1 MARRRAGAAPG
12 PAGRA
17 LARPRRAWLWTVL
30 LLIMLVSL
38 LVGIVLRAGVRGGGG
53 PTAVM
58 IGVFGLLAVVY
69 LAGEVMVILQDVQ
82 AREAGGA
89 ALAGLPD
96 GFRISGRV
104 RVSGLRG
111 RPVCIDHVVVGPGD
125 RAFAVVLDGSTRPP
139 SRRDPLDGL
148 GPLLGRARAA
158 ADALSAAARA
168 RVLPDRLGLD
178 VETTVRPCILVV
190 RRPLVPGERS
200 GVLALAAGDAVRVL
214 AGR

>member
-1 MARRRAGAAPG
+1 MCAAPD

-17 LARPRRAWLWTVL
+17 PARPRRAWLWTAL

-38 LVGIVLRAGVRGGGG
+38 LAGIVLRVGVRGGG
-53 PTAVM
+53 PTAVI

-82 AREAGGA
+82 AREAGEA

-96 GFRISGRV
+96 GFRVSGRV

-139 SRRDPLDGL
+139 SRDDPLDGL

-158 ADALSAAARA
+158 AAALSAAARA
-168 RVLPDRLGLD
+168 RVLPDRLGIG

-190 RRPLVPGERS
+190 RRPLGSGERR
-200 GVLALAAGDAVRVL
+200 GVLAVSAGDAVRLL
-214 AGR
+214 AAAL